1 MTLNRICFLVCLVC
15 IVAATCLLLLHI
27 WSVIDLSLW
36 GYRLFWTLAVVF
48 GASAATAGVYS
59 MTQGEKK

>member
-1 MTLNRICFLVCLVC
+1 MTLNRVCFLTCLVC

-27 WSVIDLSLW
+27 WSVIDLSLC

-48 GASAATAGVYS
+48 GASAATAFVKS
-59 MTQGEKK
+59 MTSQEK